1 MHCNKISVGTSIFTW
16 KKTNLLVM
24 SKNSLG
30 EIKLSPMKENG
41 RFVFINSEVRVNG
54 KLNKGDYIK
63 IYVEGYEEKEGQYVI
78 KNLTHPTSKLVVRG
92 NPMTLDL
99 PADIEPLED
108 LYNKVGEMY
117 KNQFYFGKIEI

>member
-1 MHCNKISVGTSIFTW
+1 
-16 KKTNLLVM
+16 M
-24 SKNSLG
+24 SKNTLG

-63 IYVEGYEEKEGQYVI
+63 IYVEGYEEKDGKYLI
-78 KNLTHPTSKLVVRG
+78 KNITHPTSKIVVRG
-92 NPMTLDL
+92 LPMLLEHPGDIDNLD
-99 PADIEPLED
+99 D
-108 LYNKVGEMY
+108 LYTKVGEMY